1 MKINAFRRPSP
12 AMVVAS
18 LALLVALGGTGVA
31 AVNAL
36 VPKNSVGTAQL
47 KNGAVTAAKVKAGSL
62 LASNFKAGQLTGGA
76 AGPAGPAGPSG
87 ATGPAGA
94 AGPAGPSAKWALI
107 KSDGAII
114 AQSGGITLTTHAVG
128 TYVLDFGAPV
138 DKSLI
143 VATPSFATTG
153 LRGDVIAGPCG
164 GPPAGSLVCAS
175 GGDNNHVVVFTSNA
189 ANSALADWP
198 FYIAVIG

>member
-47 KNGAVTAAKVKAGSL
+47 KNGAVTAAKVKVGSL

-76 AGPAGPAGPSG
+76 AGPSG
-87 ATGPAGA
+87 ATGPAGPAGA
-94 AGPAGPSAKWALI
+94 AGPGAKWALI
-107 KSDGAII
+107 KADGAII
-114 AQSGGITLTTHAVG
+114 AQSGGITMTTHATG

-143 VATPSFATTG
+143 LVTPSFASPG

-164 GPPAGSLVCAS
+164 GAPAGSIVCAA

-198 FYIAVIG
+198 FYVAVIG